1 MAPWKYVYDCHEHVM
16 KDDKTIEDIIHIVW
30 HGGVSKIHIKHQGK
44 KVKQFKI
51 SNGATEVCVYG
62 WN

>member
-16 KDDKTIEDIIHIVW
+16 KDGKTIEDIIVW
-30 HGGVSKIHIKHQGK
+30 HGGVSKFHIKHQGK

-51 SNGATEVCVYG
+51 EK
-62 WN
+62 